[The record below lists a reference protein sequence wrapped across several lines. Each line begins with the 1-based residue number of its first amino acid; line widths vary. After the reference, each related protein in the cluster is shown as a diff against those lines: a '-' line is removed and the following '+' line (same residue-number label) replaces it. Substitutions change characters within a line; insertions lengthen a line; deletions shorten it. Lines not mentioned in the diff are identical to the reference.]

1 MSQDLGKS
9 LLAKIDILIE
19 NWIEAIREDEEID
32 SSKGLSDRAIRDHTS
47 EVLEAIATMLSQSTE
62 DRTQK
67 LKDRSWTHGIVRAE
81 QNYDIAEIVREYS
94 LLRKIIF
101 TFLKPD
107 LQNNSGAQILQ
118 TVELIDSAVDC
129 VITLSIE
136 TYVETRL
143 KELEQVRGQLLLT
156 NQELT
161 RLVATQKEEIS
172 HMAHELKSPLNAIMG
187 FSTLLLQ
194 QQQKANKG
202 QETSLNLQITEKVIS
217 NGRQLLRL
225 INDILEISRYEAGKV
240 TPNIQSS
247 DVRSL
252 ITTVTETLEITANK
266 KNVAL
271 VLNCDRAPQ
280 EIQTDP
286 LKLQQIVTNLIS
298 NAIHYTESGTI
309 AITCQ
314 TNNHNSWSL
323 TVADTGIGMSP
334 EDRAKI
340 FEPYYRVSSS
350 GNFAE
355 DGTGLGL
362 AIVDKLVKLLQGEIT
377 LTSKLGEGSTFT
389 VTFPLIDNSIALS
402 S

>member
-9 LLAKIDILIE
+9 LLANADILIE
-19 NWIEAIREDEEID
+19 NWIEAIREDEAID
-32 SSKGLSDRAIRDHTS
+32 SSKGLSDRSIRDHIPD
-47 EVLEAIATMLSQSTE
+47 VLEAIATMLSQSTE

-67 LKDRSWTHGIVRAE
+67 LKDSGWTHGIVRAE
-81 QNYDIAEIVREYS
+81 QNYDLAEIVREYS

-101 TFLKPD
+101 THLKPD
-107 LQNNSGAQILQ
+107 LQNNSGVEILQ
-118 TVELIDSAVDC
+118 TVELIDSAIDC
-129 VITLSIE
+129 VIALSIE

-156 NQELT
+156 NQELS
-161 RLVATQKEEIS
+161 RLVAMQKEDIS

-194 QQQKANKG
+194 QQKDSST
-202 QETSLNLQITEKVIS
+202 QESTLSLQMTEKVINNS
-217 NGRQLLRL
+217 RQLLRL
-225 INDILEISRYEAGKV
+225 INDILEISRYDAGKV

-252 ITTVTETLEITANK
+252 IVRVTETWEITANQ

-271 VLNCDRAPQ
+271 ILNCDRAPQ
-280 EIQTDP
+280 QIHTDP
-286 LKLQQIVTNLIS
+286 LKLQQIVSNLIG
-298 NAIHYTESGTI
+298 NAIRYTESGTI

-314 TNNHNSWSL
+314 TDNNNSWSL

-334 EDRAKI
+334 EAQAKI
-340 FEPYYRVSSS
+340 FEPYYRVSSK
-350 GNFAE
+350 GNFSE

-377 LTSKLGEGSTFT
+377 LASKLGEGSIFT
-389 VTFPLIDNSIALS
+389 VTFPLIDK
-402 S
+402 

>member
-9 LLAKIDILIE
+9 LLAKADILIE
-19 NWIEAIREDEEID
+19 NWIEAIREDEAID
-32 SSKGLSDRAIRDHTS
+32 SSRGLSDRAIRDHTS
-47 EVLEAIATMLSQSTE
+47 DVLEAIATMLSQSVE

-67 LKDRSWTHGIVRAE
+67 LKDRSWSHGIVRAE

-94 LLRKIIF
+94 ILRKIIF
-101 TFLKPD
+101 TALKPD
-107 LQNNSGAQILQ
+107 LQNDSGAEILQ
-118 TVELIDSAVDC
+118 TVELIDSAIDC

-136 TYVETRL
+136 SYVETRL

-161 RLVATQKEEIS
+161 RLVATQKEDIS

-187 FSTLLLQ
+187 FSSLLLQ
-194 QQQKANKG
+194 QQQKASKG
-202 QETSLNLQITEKVIS
+202 QETTLSLQMTEKVIN

-225 INDILEISRYEAGKV
+225 INDILEISRYDAGKV

-252 ITTVTETLEITANK
+252 IITVTETLEITANQ

-271 VLNCDRAPQ
+271 ILNCDRAPQ
-280 EIQTDP
+280 QIQTDP
-286 LKLQQIVTNLIS
+286 LKLQQIVTNLIG
-298 NAIHYTESGTI
+298 NAIRYTESGTI

-314 TNNHNSWSL
+314 TNKNNSWSL
-323 TVADTGIGMSP
+323 IVADTGIGMSP
-334 EDRAKI
+334 EAQAKV
-340 FEPYYRVSSS
+340 FEPYYRVSR
-350 GNFAE
+350 GNFSE

-362 AIVDKLVKLLQGEIT
+362 AIVDKLVKLLQGEIA
-377 LTSKLGEGSTFT
+377 LTSKLGEGSIFT
-389 VTFPLIDNSIALS
+389 VTFPLNDK
-402 S
+402 

>member
-9 LLAKIDILIE
+9 LLVKVDIVVE

-32 SSKGLSDRAIRDHTS
+32 SSKGLSDRAIRDNTPD
-47 EVLEAIATMLSQSTE
+47 VLEAIATMLSQSVE

-67 LKDRSWTHGIVRAE
+67 LKDRSWSHGIVRAE

-94 LLRKIIF
+94 ILRKIIF
-101 TFLKPD
+101 TALKPD
-107 LQNNSGAQILQ
+107 LQNDSGAEILQ
-118 TVELIDSAVDC
+118 TVELINSAIDRT
-129 VITLSIE
+129 IALSIE

-161 RLVATQKEEIS
+161 RLVATQKEDIS

-187 FSTLLLQ
+187 FSSLLLQ
-194 QQQKANKG
+194 QQQKASKG
-202 QETSLNLQITEKVIS
+202 QETTLSLQMTEKVIN

-225 INDILEISRYEAGKV
+225 INDILEISRYDAGKV

-252 ITTVTETLEITANK
+252 IITVTETLEITANQ

-271 VLNCDRAPQ
+271 ILNCDRAPQ
-280 EIQTDP
+280 QIQTDP
-286 LKLQQIVTNLIS
+286 LKLQQIVTNLIG
-298 NAIHYTESGTI
+298 NAIRYTESGAI

-314 TNNHNSWSL
+314 TNKNNSWSL
-323 TVADTGIGMSP
+323 IVADTGIGMSP
-334 EDRAKI
+334 EAQAKV
-340 FEPYYRVSSS
+340 FEPYYRVSSR
-350 GNFAE
+350 GNFSE

-362 AIVDKLVKLLQGEIT
+362 AIVDKLVKLLQGEIA
-377 LTSKLGEGSTFT
+377 LTSKLGEGSIFT
-389 VTFPLIDNSIALS
+389 VTFPLNDK
-402 S
+402 